1 MLHDD
6 SSFDDAVF
14 NEAASSDAAPSDAV
28 LIESGLQ
35 VLKRYAARGE
45 TLSLD
50 GLHRELGEPFE
61 TGVPE
66 RMELLCEGINAQH
79 STGTS
84 LKLMISVLVRDG
96 DTGLPGDGFFKLADR
111 LGRLPWTDDASAR
124 LAFVGEQERRVFM
137 VYREAKA
144 PVSGFAP
151 YR

>member
-6 SSFDDAVF
+6 SSLNDAG
-14 NEAASSDAAPSDAV
+14 

-35 VLKRYAARGE
+35 VLKHHAARGE

-50 GLHRELGEPFE
+50 DLHRKLGEPFD

-66 RMELLCEGINAQH
+66 RMDRLCEGINAQH

-84 LKLMISVLVRDG
+84 LKLMISVLVRD
-96 DTGLPGDGFFKLADR
+96 DQTGLPGDGFFKLADR
-111 LGRLPWTDDASAR
+111 LGRLPWTDDAAAR
-124 LAFVGEQERRVFM
+124 VAFVDEQERRVFM